1 MLQLQKP
8 LNSRKHH
15 GFTLVELLVVIAI
28 IGVLVGLLLP
38 AIQAAREA
46 ARRSQCLNNL
56 KQLGIA
62 ILLHEDA
69 KKEFPEG
76 VHLPEGPNAWDRNT
90 SSNHGTACFGWGG
103 LSLPYI
109 EQTGLGQQ
117 YLAIVDGNGN
127 EFPNYNWET
136 TGNSGELSKTALSVF
151 MCPSDVMG
159 PINNYYNGGK
169 DPFGKSNYVGL
180 AGAYAAQD
188 ANQANPGRWVNPTDL
203 EFDPPYDEVERR
215 IMGGTLGV
223 FIAGFATEIRQISDG
238 TSNTLMVGERNGLA
252 EQEANGPPAA
262 YWTGAIRARWVN
274 STLSNLRNSGEFL
287 INGTNSN
294 GTPSKY
300 CVSSL
305 HQGGAQFTRA
315 DGSALFISEDVDGDL
330 WQALG
335 TRAGEETLSQSL

>member
-1 MLQLQKP
+1 MCKINKQIDSKT
-8 LNSRKHH
+8 RR

-62 ILLHEDA
+62 ILLHENV
-69 KKEFPEG
+69 KKEFPAG
-76 VHLPEGPNAWDRNT
+76 VHIFDKNAGGGHGPA
-90 SSNHGTACFGWGG
+90 SFGWGG

-109 EQTGLGQQ
+109 EQVGLGQQ
-117 YLAIVDGNGN
+117 YEAIVAAGGKG
-127 EFPNYNWET
+127 FPDYNWQT
-136 TGNSGELSKTALSVF
+136 TGNAGELSKTALPVF
-151 MCPSDVMG
+151 MCPSDVMA

-180 AGAYAAQD
+180 AGAYGAED
-188 ANQANPGRWVNPTDL
+188 AKGTNPMRWINFEDL
-203 EFDPPYDEVERR
+203 EDTTYFNDAMRR
-215 IMGGTLGV
+215 IMGGTIGV
-223 FIAGFATEIRQISDG
+223 LIANDNTEIRQISDG
-238 TSNTLMVGERNGLA
+238 TSNTLMVGERNGMA
-252 EQEANGPPAA
+252 EQDPADGPPAA

-274 STLSNLRNSGEFL
+274 STLSNIRNSGEFL

-294 GTPSKY
+294 GKPNKW

-315 DGSALFISEDVDGDL
+315 DGSALFISEDVDGEL

>member
-1 MLQLQKP
+1 MCQIS
-8 LNSRKHH
+8 SRSISSKNRA
-15 GFTLVELLVVIAI
+15 FTLVELLVVIAI

-62 ILLHEDA
+62 ILLHENT
-69 KKEFPEG
+69 KKKFPAG
-76 VHLPEGPNAWDRNT
+76 VHIFEKNAGGGHGPA
-90 SSNHGTACFGWGG
+90 SFGWGG

-109 EQTGLGQQ
+109 EQSNLGQQ
-117 YLAIVDGNGN
+117 YEAIANYP
-127 EFPNYNWET
+127 EYNWQT
-136 TGNSGELSKTALSVF
+136 TGNAGTLSKTALPVF
-151 MCPSDVMG
+151 MCPSDVMA

-180 AGAYAAQD
+180 AGAYGAQD
-188 ANQANPGRWVNPTDL
+188 AKGTNPMRWVNLEDL
-203 EFDPPYDEVERR
+203 EDTTHYTDADRLL
-215 IMGGTLGV
+215 MGRTLGV
-223 FIAGFATEIRQISDG
+223 LLANDNTEIRQISDG

-252 EQEANGPPAA
+252 EQEPATGPPAA

-274 STLSNLRNSGEFL
+274 STLSNMRNSGEFL

-294 GTPSKY
+294 GNPSKY

-315 DGSALFISEDVDGDL
+315 DGSALFISEDVDGEL

-335 TRAGEETLSQSL
+335 TRAGEEALNVTL

>member
-8 LNSRKHH
+8 LSSGRNR

-62 ILLHEDA
+62 ILLHDNA
-69 KKEFPEG
+69 KKKYPEG
-76 VHLPEGPNAWDRNT
+76 VHAFQKDAGGGHGPA
-90 SSNHGTACFGWGG
+90 SFGWGG

-117 YLAIVDGNGN
+117 YEAIVDASGRG
-127 EFPNYNWET
+127 FPDYNWQT
-136 TGNSGELSKTALSVF
+136 TANAGELSKTALPIF
-151 MCPSDVMG
+151 MCPSDVMS

-180 AGAYAAQD
+180 AGAYGAED
-188 ANQANPGRWVNPTDL
+188 AKGTNPLRWVNIEDL
-203 EFDPPYDEVERR
+203 EDTTYFNDNHRR

-223 FIAGFATEIRQISDG
+223 FLANATTEVRQISDG

-252 EQEANGPPAA
+252 EAEPTNPAAAPAA
-262 YWTGAIRARWVN
+262 YWTGSIRARWVN
-274 STLSNLRNSGEFL
+274 STLSNIRNEGAFL
-287 INGTNSN
+287 INGTNKY
-294 GTPSKY
+294 GT
-300 CVSSL
+300 SSL

-315 DGSALFISEDVDGDL
+315 DGSALFISEDVDGEL

-335 TRAGEETLSQSL
+335 TRAGEETPTQTL